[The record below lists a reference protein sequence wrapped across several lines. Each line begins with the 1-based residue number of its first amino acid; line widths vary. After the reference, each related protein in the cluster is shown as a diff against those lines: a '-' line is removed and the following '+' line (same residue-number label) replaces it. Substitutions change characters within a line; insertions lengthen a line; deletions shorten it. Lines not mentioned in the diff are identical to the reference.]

1 MKVMSDSPITSVTEI
16 QSQIAIRGQSALSQI
31 QNAASTLDLEQVR
44 VQVLGKKGT
53 LSEALKSL
61 GQVPVADRPLIG
73 ATANEWKAKIEAEL
87 ELKKV
92 QLSQK
97 EIEAEIQK
105 TRIDV
110 TLPARK
116 KHAGSLHPITTTV
129 RKISEVLGR
138 IGFDVT
144 VGPEIET
151 EFLNFEAVNIPK
163 DHPARDMQ
171 DTFFVGPGVVL
182 RSQTSPVQMRAMR
195 AEKWPVRILCPG
207 AVYRCDSD
215 ATHSPMFHQIE
226 GLWVDKKVSMAD
238 LKGVLDFFAKE
249 LFGSEVKI
257 RLRPSY
263 FPFVEPGAEVDVSCM
278 LCGPKNQSVN
288 SKCQVCKG
296 TGWLEILGAGM
307 VHPRLFELAGYSPNE
322 VSGFAFGMGVERV
335 AMLLHGIPDLRLMFQ
350 GDQRF
355 LKQF

>member
-1 MKVMSDSPITSVTEI
+1 MTQPSSTDEIRQQILEKGQTALQEI
-16 QSQIAIRGQSALSQI
+16 QTSKTLSD
-31 QNAASTLDLEQVR
+31 LDQFR
-44 VQVLGKKGT
+44 VSVLGKKGS

-61 GQVPVADRPLIG
+61 GQVSAEERPKIG
-73 ATANEWKAKIEAEL
+73 ALANEWKTKIENAI

-92 QLSQK
+92 ELEAIQ
-97 EIEAEIQK
+97 IEADLQK

-116 KHAGSLHPITTTV
+116 PYAGSLHPITSTV
-129 RKISEVLGR
+129 RKISQVLGR
-138 IGFDVT
+138 LGFDVT
-144 VGPEIET
+144 VGPEVET
-151 EFLNFEAVNIPK
+151 DFLNFEAVNIPK

-171 DTFFVGPGVVL
+171 DTFFLGPGVVL

-195 AEKWPVRILCPG
+195 SQKWPVRILCPG
-207 AVYRCDSD
+207 AVYRNDSD

-226 GLWVDKKVSMAD
+226 GLWADQKVSMSD

-249 LFGSEVKI
+249 MFGSDVKI

-263 FPFVEPGAEVDVSCM
+263 FPFVEPGAEVDVSCAI
-278 LCGPKNQSVN
+278 CAGKNPH
-288 SKCQVCKG
+288 CAVCKG

-307 VHPRLFELAGYSPNE
+307 VHPRLFELAGYDPKE
-322 VSGFAFGMGVERV
+322 ITGFAFGMGVERI
-335 AMLLHGIPDLRLMFQ
+335 AMLLHDIPDLRLLFN

>member
-1 MKVMSDSPITSVTEI
+1 MNSSSPVADI
-16 QSQIAIRGQSALSQI
+16 SQQILEKGQTALKEI
-31 QNAASTLDLEQVR
+31 QNANSLAELDQFR
-44 VQVLGKKGT
+44 VSVLGKKGS

-61 GQVPVADRPLIG
+61 GQVSAEDRPKLG
-73 ATANEWKAKIEAEL
+73 ALANEWKAKIEAEIETKKTAL
-87 ELKKV
+87 EAKQIEEDLK
-92 QLSQK
+92 
-97 EIEAEIQK
+97 K

-110 TLPARK
+110 TLPARRIYS
-116 KHAGSLHPITTTV
+116 GSLHPITSTV
-129 RKISEVLGR
+129 RKVSQVLGR
-138 IGFDVT
+138 LGFDVT
-144 VGPEIET
+144 VGPEVET
-151 EFLNFEAVNIPK
+151 DFLNFEAVNIPK

-171 DTFFVGPGVVL
+171 DTFFLGPGVVL

-195 AEKWPVRILCPG
+195 AQKWPVRILCPG
-207 AVYRCDSD
+207 AVYRNDSD

-226 GLWVDKKVSMAD
+226 GLWVDRKVSMSD

-249 LFGSEVKI
+249 MFGSEVKI

-263 FPFVEPGAEVDVSCM
+263 FPFVEPGAEVDVSCAI
-278 LCGPKNQSVN
+278 CAGKNPH
-288 SKCQVCKG
+288 CQVCKG

-322 VSGFAFGMGVERV
+322 ISGFAFGMGIERI
-335 AMLLHGIPDLRLMFQ
+335 AMLLHDIPDLRLLFN

>member
-1 MKVMSDSPITSVTEI
+1 MSVHSEI
-16 QSQIAIRGQSALSQI
+16 EEKGKAALNQILEAQS
-31 QNAASTLDLEQVR
+31 LEQLDGFR
-44 VQVLGKKGT
+44 VSVLGKKGS
-53 LSEALKSL
+53 LSEALKQL
-61 GQVPVADRPLIG
+61 GQVPAEERPKLG
-73 ATANEWKAKIEAEL
+73 ALANEWKARIEAAIEAKKSDLESLKIEAD
-87 ELKKV
+87 LK
-92 QLSQK
+92 
-97 EIEAEIQK
+97 K

-116 KHAGSLHPITTTV
+116 VHLGALHPITRTI
-129 RKISEVLGR
+129 RKISETLGR

-144 VGPEIET
+144 TGPEVET
-151 EFLNFEAVNIPK
+151 DFMNFEAVNIPK

-171 DTFFVGPGVVL
+171 DTFFLGPGVVL
-182 RSQTSPVQMRAMR
+182 RSQTSPVQMRTMR
-195 AEKWPVRILCPG
+195 EEKWPIRILCPG

-249 LFGSEVKI
+249 TFGSQVKI

-263 FPFVEPGAEVDVSCM
+263 FPFVEPGAEVDVSCAI
-278 LCGPKNQSVN
+278 CAGRNPH
-288 SKCQVCKG
+288 CQVCKG

-322 VSGFAFGMGVERV
+322 VSGFAFGMGVERI
-335 AMLLHGIPDLRLMFQ
+335 AMLLHDIPDLRLMFQ
-350 GDQRF
+350 GDERF

>member
-1 MKVMSDSPITSVTEI
+1 MSIHSEI
-16 QSQIAIRGQSALSQI
+16 EQRGQSALAQI
-31 QNAASTLDLEQVR
+31 HESASLEQLDHIR
-44 VQVLGKKGT
+44 VSVLGKKGS

-61 GQVPVADRPLIG
+61 GQVPPEERPKLG
-73 ATANEWKAKIEAEL
+73 ALANEWKARIETAIEGKKSELEALKIEAD
-87 ELKKV
+87 LK
-92 QLSQK
+92 
-97 EIEAEIQK
+97 K

-116 KHAGSLHPITTTV
+116 THAGSLHPITATI
-129 RKISEVLGR
+129 RKVSETLGR

-144 VGPEIET
+144 TGPEVET
-151 EFLNFEAVNIPK
+151 DFMNFEAVNIPK

-171 DTFFVGPGVVL
+171 DTFFLGPGVVL

-195 AEKWPVRILCPG
+195 DQPWPIRILCPG

-226 GLWVDKKVSMAD
+226 GLWVDRKVSMAD

-249 LFGSEVKI
+249 TFGSDVKI

-263 FPFVEPGAEVDVSCM
+263 FPFVEPGAEVDVSCAI
-278 LCGPKNQSVN
+278 CAGRNPK
-288 SKCQVCKG
+288 CPVCKG

-307 VHPRLFELAGYSPNE
+307 VHPRLFRLAGYDPGE
-322 VSGFAFGMGVERV
+322 VSGFAFGMGVERI
-335 AMLLHGIPDLRLMFQ
+335 AMLLHDIPDLRLMFQ
-350 GDQRF
+350 GDERF
-355 LKQF
+355 LKQFQS

>member
-1 MKVMSDSPITSVTEI
+1 MTDSNPAPQITESIIESI
-16 QSQIAIRGQSALSQI
+16 GKNGEAALSQI
-31 QNAASTLDLEQVR
+31 RGAATLADLDQIR
-44 VQVLGKKGT
+44 VSVLGKKGS
-53 LSEALKSL
+53 LSEALKAL
-61 GQVPVADRPLIG
+61 GQVAVADRPKLG
-73 ATANEWKAKIEAEL
+73 ALANEWKVKVEAAIEEKKIKL
-87 ELKKV
+87 ESEQILSDLK
-92 QLSQK
+92 
-97 EIEAEIQK
+97 K

-110 TLPARK
+110 TLPSRK
-116 KHAGSLHPITTTV
+116 IQHGALHPITQTV
-129 RKISEVLGR
+129 RKISSVLGR

-151 EFLNFEAVNIPK
+151 DFLNFEAVNIPQ

-171 DTFFVGPGVVL
+171 DTFFIGPGVVL

-195 AEKWPVRILCPG
+195 SQKWPVRILCPG

-226 GLWVDKKVSMAD
+226 GLWVDRKVSMSD

-249 LFGSEVKI
+249 MFGAEVKI

-263 FPFVEPGAEVDVSCM
+263 FPFVEPGAEVDVSCAI
-278 LCGPKNQSVN
+278 CAGKNQH
-288 SKCQVCKG
+288 CPVCKG

-307 VHPRLFELAGYSPNE
+307 VHPRLFELAGYDPNE
-322 VSGFAFGMGVERV
+322 VTGFAFGMGIERI
-335 AMLLHGIPDLRLMFQ
+335 AMLMHDIPDLRLMFQ

>member
-1 MKVMSDSPITSVTEI
+1 MSTPISLESI
-16 QSQIAIRGQSALSQI
+16 QAGILEKGEAALKQVELSK
-31 QNAASTLDLEQVR
+31 TLADLDQVR
-44 VQVLGKKGT
+44 VSVLGKKGS
-53 LSEALKSL
+53 LSEVLKVL
-61 GQVPVADRPLIG
+61 GQVDAADRPKIG
-73 ATANEWKAKIEAEL
+73 ALANEWKAKIEGAL
-87 ELKKV
+87 EVKKSA
-92 QLSQK
+92 LEAL
-97 EIEAEIQK
+97 EIEASLVK

-110 TLPARK
+110 TLPSRK
-116 KHAGSLHPITTTV
+116 KHTGSIHPVTSTV
-129 RKISEVLGR
+129 RKVSEVLGR

-151 EFLNFEAVNIPK
+151 DFLNFEAVNIPK

-195 AEKWPVRILCPG
+195 AEKWPIRILCPG

-226 GLWVDKKVSMAD
+226 GLWVDKQVSMSD

-249 LFGSEVKI
+249 MFGSSTKI

-263 FPFVEPGAEVDVSCM
+263 FPFVEPGAEVDVSCAI
-278 LCGPKNQSVN
+278 CGGRNH
-288 SKCQVCKG
+288 KCPVCKG

-307 VHPRLFELAGYSPNE
+307 VHPRLFELAGYNPGE
-322 VSGFAFGMGVERV
+322 ISGFAFGMGVERI
-335 AMLLHGIPDLRLMFQ
+335 AMLLHDIPDLRLMFQ

-355 LKQF
+355 LKQFQE